1 DVVDIL
7 TNSEILAINQDPV
20 VGTSISPF
28 RWGFNPDW
36 TSDSLH
42 PAQYWS
48 GPTQD
53 GVVFMLLNVADSPAT
68 LSFNLTESP
77 WIRAGRQY
85 SVRDLWSHTDEGIAV
100 RSFSRDDVPPHGVV
114 ALLLKDAGDEPD
126 ALMPQCA
133 VWYQCVT
140 QDGIHVGG

>member
-1 DVVDIL
+1 MRNVSQDTVDIL

-28 RWGFNPDW
+28 RWGLNPDW

-53 GVVFMLLNVADSPAT
+53 GVVFMLVRMSLLLRHVADCSPPAA
-68 LSFNLTESP
+68 E
-77 WIRAGRQY
+77 R
-85 SVRDLWSHTDEGIAV
+85 
-100 RSFSRDDVPPHGVV
+100 
-114 ALLLKDAGDEPD
+114 
-126 ALMPQCA
+126 
-133 VWYQCVT
+133 
-140 QDGIHVGG
+140 GGYCMFTMW

>member
-1 DVVDIL
+1 MWAVRNVSQDVVDIL

-53 GVVFMLLNVADSPAT
+53 GVVFMLVGPSFFTVVKLWLN
-68 LSFNLTESP
+68 LRL
-77 WIRAGRQY
+77 
-85 SVRDLWSHTDEGIAV
+85 
-100 RSFSRDDVPPHGVV
+100 
-114 ALLLKDAGDEPD
+114 
-126 ALMPQCA
+126 
-133 VWYQCVT
+133 
-140 QDGIHVGG
+140 